1 MSIYC
6 ITNKPHH
13 MYRANSPFIVA
24 FSAGSKCASSGVK
37 ELGRLY
43 YIQDK
48 LEEAM
53 WSFQQALHIQQKAIG
68 DVHPTTA
75 NFK

>member
-1 MSIYC
+1 MGIYC

-53 WSFQQALHIQQKAIG
+53 N
-68 DVHPTTA
+68 VVT
-75 NFK
+75 